1 MGQGVCGGVEA
12 GDEIAALP
20 KLIGLVFSVTF
31 GHSST
36 PTGRSISSAMA
47 PLSLPG
53 SEEKQGKLAMMSKL
67 FQSPLLLAG
76 GVGVAAFL
84 LFFNIGRTNVSAV
97 PRDPGEKARV
107 VVVELFTSEG
117 CSSCPP
123 ADALLKELSEQ
134 QKVDGAQVVALEE
147 HVDYWNHLGWKDP
160 YSTAEFS
167 QRQNDYSRTF
177 GTDGVYTPQM
187 VVDGQSEFVG
197 SRSLAAREAI
207 QKAANQPKAEITLA
221 AVANSTFGK
230 LALEVQIKSLSGI
243 SIRGETEL
251 WIAVTEKN
259 LQTDV
264 KAGEN
269 SGETLKHSA
278 VVRSLK
284 KIDTVRDPAGY
295 HRQVQVTLNAG
306 WKKENLAV
314 VAFLAEKSSRK
325 IIGAIE
331 TPLSSPITAN

>member
-1 MGQGVCGGVEA
+1 
-12 GDEIAALP
+12 
-20 KLIGLVFSVTF
+20 
-31 GHSST
+31 
-36 PTGRSISSAMA
+36 
-47 PLSLPG
+47 
-53 SEEKQGKLAMMSKL
+53 MMSKL
-67 FQSPLLLAG
+67 LQSPFLLAG
-76 GVGVAAFL
+76 GVCVAAFL
-84 LFFNIGRTNVSAV
+84 LFLNIGRTKGSAV

-134 QKVDGAQVVALEE
+134 QKVDGAQIVALEE
-147 HVDYWNHLGWKDP
+147 HVDYWNHLGWRDP

-167 QRQNDYSRTF
+167 ERQNDYSRVF

-187 VVDGQSEFVG
+187 VVDGQREFVG

-207 QKAANQPKAEITLA
+207 QKAAHQPKAEITLA
-221 AVANSTFGK
+221 AAANSTSDK
-230 LALEVQIKSLSGI
+230 PALEVRIKSLGGI
-243 SIRGETEL
+243 SVPGETEL

-269 SGETLKHSA
+269 SGETLKHAA

-284 KIDTVRDPAGY
+284 KIDTLRDPAGY
-295 HRQVQVTLNAG
+295 NRQVQVPLNSG

-314 VAFLAEKSSRK
+314 VAFLAEKKSRK

-331 TPLSSPITAN
+331 TPLSSPFTAN